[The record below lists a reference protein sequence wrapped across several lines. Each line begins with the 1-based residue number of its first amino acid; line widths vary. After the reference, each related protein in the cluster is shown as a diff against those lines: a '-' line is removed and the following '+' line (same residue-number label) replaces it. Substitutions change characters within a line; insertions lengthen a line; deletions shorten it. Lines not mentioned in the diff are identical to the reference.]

1 MDGINMN
8 SIKRIDNIDVVVKRI
23 VGIAFLHPTSSLFI
37 LSKISI
43 FIIQSLLL
51 YVPILYDLKL
61 LFQIILL
68 YNTLLIGC

>member
-1 MDGINMN
+1 MN

-37 LSKISI
+37 LSKIPI

>member
-1 MDGINMN
+1 MDGVNMN

>member
-1 MDGINMN
+1 MN

-23 VGIAFLHPTSSLFI
+23 VGIAFLHPTSSPFI